1 MPDVLGLIGSLLGGG
16 NGLFAVLIAALVGT
30 IVAYFRGSA
39 NGSQRERAKQ
49 DRARI
54 EAMTE
59 AQKIDEAIAGR
70 DAQTNRKE
78 LSDRWAKH
86 WD

>member
-1 MPDVLGLIGSLLGGG
+1 MTALLLQFWPYILAG
-16 NGLFAVLIAALVGT
+16 IAALAALFKYRSG
-30 IVAYFRGSA
+30 IIKA
-39 NGSQRERAKQ
+39 ERAKQ

-70 DAQTNRKE
+70 DPDENRKE
-78 LSDRWAKH
+78 FGTWGG
-86 WD
+86 